1 MSLGTPL
8 HKAPGR
14 ILIVDDELDLA
25 SGLKL
30 YLRRLKYEVE
40 TFPTAEACLE
50 RLKQSSTD
58 LVITD
63 LNLPGMGGLALL
75 ETLKSGWPEIMVVLI
90 TGYGSIENAVQAIR
104 MGAFDYQTKPFK
116 PQELEVVVN
125 RVFAHK
131 ALSDEN
137 RSLKKVI
144 EAQQAFARLIGQSE
158 AMKKLQGLVTR
169 VGPGD
174 ASVLIIGESGTGKEL
189 VANAIHLSSRRKDK
203 PFIPVDCAAMPATL
217 MESELFGH
225 ERGAFTG
232 AQSAKAGLIEA
243 ADGGTLFFDE
253 LGELELSLQVK
264 LLRVIQE
271 RQFRRLGGSRMIS
284 VDVRFVAATNRDLEK
299 EVKAG
304 RFRED
309 LFHRLNVVQLR
320 LPPLRERPGD
330 VPLIAYHCLQQQAE
344 KFGRHG
350 CRLSPDAMSA
360 LEAYGWPGNVRELVN
375 AMQYALSMAELDL
388 IGLTDLPPAIQ
399 QVAVTAGMAPAS
411 GVSPILLPGQGPLA
425 LPNGEALEVRTDLP
439 YKAAKRQWLEVFER
453 EYFRDLLKR
462 HDYNISHAA
471 RAAEID
477 RKSIQRIMKRGSL
490 EGGRSDD
497 ELDDE

>member
-1 MSLGTPL
+1 MIHGSPSPKVAG
-8 HKAPGR
+8 K

-25 SGLKL
+25 SGLKM
-30 YLRRLKYEVE
+30 YLRRLKYDVE
-40 TFPTAEACLE
+40 TFPTAETCLE
-50 RLKQSSTD
+50 RLKNSTAD

-63 LNLPGMGGLALL
+63 LNLPGMSGLALL
-75 ETLKSGWPEIMVVLI
+75 ETLRSGWPEIMVVVI
-90 TGYGSIENAVQAIR
+90 TGYGTIENAVKAIR

-137 RSLKKVI
+137 RILKR
-144 EAQQAFARLIGQSE
+144 ELQAQQAFSRLIGQSE
-158 AMKKLQGLVTR
+158 AMKKLQGLITR

-174 ASVLIIGESGTGKEL
+174 ASTLIIGESGTGKEL
-189 VANAIHLSSRRKDK
+189 VANAIHLSSRRKEQ

-225 ERGAFTG
+225 EKGAFTG
-232 AQSAKAGLIEA
+232 ALSAKAGLLEA

-253 LGELELSLQVK
+253 LGELELPLQVK

-271 RQFRRLGGSRMIS
+271 RQFRRLGGSRLIS

-309 LFHRLNVVQLR
+309 LYHRLNVVQLR
-320 LPPLRERPGD
+320 LPPLRERAGD
-330 VPLIAYHCLQQQAE
+330 IALIAYHTLQQQSE
-344 KFGRHG
+344 RIGRHG
-350 CRLSPDAMSA
+350 CRLSPEAVSA
-360 LEAYGWPGNVRELVN
+360 LEGYSWPGNVRELIN
-375 AMQYALSMAELDL
+375 AMQYAISMSETEV
-388 IGLTDLPPAIQ
+388 IGLSDLPPSIQ
-399 QVAVTAGMAPAS
+399 QSALSQGISPST
-411 GVSPILLPGQGPLA
+411 GVSPVLLPGSGPLK
-425 LPNGEALEVRTDLP
+425 LSSGEVLEVRTDLP
-439 YKAAKRQWLEVFER
+439 YKAAKRHWLEIFER

-462 HDYNISHAA
+462 YDYNISHAA
-471 RAAEID
+471 RSAEID

-490 EGGRSDD
+490 EGARGEDD
-497 ELDDE
+497 LDDD